1 VLRKGEVDP
10 EIIDNERQLKK
21 CIQIYGPTKKGE
33 PGPKFWIAEKNDSI
47 RPQNGTIT
55 NYGNIVFQGG
65 FG

>member
-1 VLRKGEVDP
+1 MEFAQDATWWFSPL
-10 EIIDNERQLKK
+10 QLKK
-21 CIQIYGPTKKGE
+21 FIQIYGPTKKGE